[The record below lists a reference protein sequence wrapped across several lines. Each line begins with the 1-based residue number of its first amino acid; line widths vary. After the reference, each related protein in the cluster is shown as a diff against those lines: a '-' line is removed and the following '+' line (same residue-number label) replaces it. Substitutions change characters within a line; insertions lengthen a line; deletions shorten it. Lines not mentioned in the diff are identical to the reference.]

1 MNSKLQNILGLLF
14 GVIIGSMVNMSIVSI
29 SGSLIPLPAGVNPE
43 DVKSIRENI
52 HLFQSKHYVMPF
64 LAHAIGTLSGAFIAA
79 KIATSRKRMYAN
91 IIGVF
96 FLVGGISA
104 AAMIGTPILPTTI
117 DLVFAYLPMAWIAYK
132 LSKI

>member
-1 MNSKLQNILGLLF
+1 MNSKLQNILGIIL
-14 GVIIGSMVNMSIVSI
+14 GIIIGSMVNMSIVSI

-52 HLFQSKHYVMPF
+52 HMFQSKHYVIPF
-64 LAHAIGTLSGAFIAA
+64 LAHALGTLSGAIIAA
-79 KIATSRKRMYAN
+79 KIATSRKSTYAN
-91 IIGVF
+91 IIGLF

-104 AAMIGTPILPTTI
+104 AAMIGTPILPTI
-117 DLVFAYLPMAWIAYK
+117 VDLVFAYLPMAWIAYK

>member
-1 MNSKLQNILGLLF
+1 MNSKLQNILGLLL

-29 SGSLIPLPAGVNPE
+29 SGSVIALPAGVNPE

-79 KIATSRKRMYAN
+79 KIATTKKRVFAYT
-91 IIGVF
+91 IGVF

-104 AAMIGTPILPTTI
+104 SMMIVTPPIPTAIDIL
-117 DLVFAYLPMAWIAYK
+117 FAYLPMAWISYK
-132 LSKI
+132 LS